1 MSPKISTKSTK
12 NATKKHV
19 NKNRTTLRK
28 RKPEQQVVIHKM
40 LEMIN
45 VVKLYHWQTQ
55 SYSVH
60 KATDKLYENLDGN
73 IDRFVEVYLGKEGS
87 RIKKWDSEMSII
99 QYNRKKDF
107 KSRMFEYREFLTD
120 LSNKFDE
127 KKDSDLLSIRDEI
140 LADINQ
146 FLYLFSFNK

>member
-1 MSPKISTKSTK
+1 MSPKTPSKFTK
-12 NATKKHV
+12 NTTKRRNHK
-19 NKNRTTLRK
+19 KRSTMRK
-28 RKPEQQVVIHKM
+28 RKPEQQFVIHKM

-60 KATDKLYENLDGN
+60 KATDKLYEKLDGN

-87 RIKKWDSEMSII
+87 RIKKWDNEMSII

-140 LADINQ
+140 LADINH
-146 FLYLFSFNK
+146 FLYLFSFNT

>member
-1 MSPKISTKSTK
+1 MPSSKVIRNKSK
-12 NATKKHV
+12 RSRPSKRR
-19 NKNRTTLRK
+19 RTMRK
-28 RKPEQQVVIHKM
+28 QIYPDQFIVRKF

-45 VVKLYHWQTQ
+45 VVKLYHWKTQ

-60 KATDKLYENLDGN
+60 KATDELYAKLDANV
-73 IDRFVEVYLGKEGS
+73 DRFIEVYMGKNSS
-87 RIKKWDSEMSII
+87 RIQKWDSEMSVV

-120 LSNKFDE
+120 LNNHFDA
-127 KKDSDLLSIRDEI
+127 KIDSDLLSIRDDI
-140 LADINQ
+140 LADVNQ